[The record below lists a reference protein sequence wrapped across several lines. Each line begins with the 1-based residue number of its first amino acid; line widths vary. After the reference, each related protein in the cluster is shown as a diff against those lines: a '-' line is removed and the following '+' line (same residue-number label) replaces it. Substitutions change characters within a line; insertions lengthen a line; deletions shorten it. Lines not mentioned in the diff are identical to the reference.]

1 MRKSTLIKTLK
12 SINKWIEWWKMT
24 EPTKEQVMSAL
35 ENYRTNYTD
44 AFNELPDS
52 LKDEVHGVNYSEGM
66 ESNEIIALMC
76 GYLAA
81 KKSDFEE
88 IENLKLELEMANVHI
103 KSRDNLIEKDAMDY
117 KKKDEFVVE
126 SFSKLKD
133 KDQEIKALKEQLA
146 AEVKQREKAENAL
159 RDIVT
164 VAVFGRDNFLK
175 IEKLISEYFSEKT
188 KPEQRKEG

>member
-1 MRKSTLIKTLK
+1 
-12 SINKWIEWWKMT
+12 MT